1 MPEDPSEPHN
11 RPDRS
16 ALPIPHGA
24 GAAILRAL
32 ALSPKNVSELVNATG
47 LSQPNVSNH
56 LARLR
61 ERGLVRSR
69 RQGRQIIY
77 EVTTASLAHFV
88 LTQAAPEAPNGPPIA
103 EVAREFLEAV
113 LTFREEAAVRVA
125 DAALAGGLSW
135 KDLYLFVFSPALV
148 RVGELWEEGELS
160 VGAEH
165 LITGITMRLVHRL
178 SMNLPVSPSED
189 APSAVV
195 GCVEGELHTLGG
207 RMAADFLQAQGW
219 RVWYLNGFLPLE
231 HLMEAVQRHRPHAV
245 VLCLS
250 TAERE
255 PELQRSI
262 VRLRDWR
269 GERPL
274 PVLVGGGRYFDG
286 RESVAGL
293 DLQGTDIRMVTDTM
307 EMRVRELLSAMG
319 VPGVRQAG
327 VQP

>member
-1 MPEDPSEPHN
+1 MADEPSQPQSPRE
-11 RPDRS
+11 RS
-16 ALPIPHGA
+16 PLVVPRGA
-24 GAAILRAL
+24 GSTILRAL
-32 ALSPKNVSELVNATG
+32 ALGPKNVSELVAATG

-88 LTQAAPEAPNGPPIA
+88 LTQAGPEEPDGPA
-103 EVAREFLEAV
+103 ADEVAREFLEAV
-113 LTFREEAAVRVA
+113 LTFREEAVVRVA
-125 DAALAGGLSW
+125 DAALAAGMSW
-135 KDLYLFVFSPALV
+135 KDLYLSVFSPALV
-148 RVGELWEEGELS
+148 RVGELWEEGKLS

-178 SMNLPVSPSED
+178 SMNLPVSPTAD

-195 GCVEGELHTLGG
+195 GCVESELHTLGG
-207 RMAADFLQAQGW
+207 RMAADFLLAEGW

-231 HLMEAVQRHRPHAV
+231 HLMEAVQRHQPDAV

-250 TAERE
+250 TEERE
-255 PELQRSI
+255 PELHRSI
-262 VRLRDWR
+262 QRLQDWR
-269 GERPL
+269 GERILPL
-274 PVLVGGGRYFDG
+274 LVGGGRYFDG

-293 DLQGTDIRMVTDTM
+293 DLQGTDLRVVTEMM
-307 EMRVRELLSAMG
+307 EARVSAIQHRLRPESRADG
-319 VPGVRQAG
+319 SR
-327 VQP
+327 